1 MTNPFT
7 DIEGD
12 AGISP
17 SVIMN
22 AVAETAGVEVDDI
35 ICGGR
40 DVTTFRM
47 RATAMMF
54 MQKLSKMSSTKIGA
68 YFGRDHTTVLNAIRQ
83 SHMMLEQY
91 PKYKALCAEILEK
104 INDKQNTNS

>member
-12 AGISP
+12 AGVSP
-17 SVIMN
+17 SVIMD
-22 AVAETAGVEVDDI
+22 VIAETAGVEVDAI
-35 ICGGR
+35 VCGGR

-47 RATAMMF
+47 RATAMML
-54 MQKLSKMSSTKIGA
+54 MQKLSKMSSVKIGA

-83 SHMMLEQY
+83 SNMMLEQY
-91 PKYKALCAEILEK
+91 PRYQSLCKEITEK
-104 INDKQNTNS
+104 INAK